1 MVRICNDPDRLRA
14 ADARSAVVRADSAQ
28 GLLTVL
34 LLRHAQGGNGP
45 VLQGELS
52 RSRSLC
58 LRGVWRLCRPR
69 STVLYVRRARVSRKT
84 GYPSPLSLA
93 CSENTDLNQFSS
105 ASLGGAAPPRRGR
118 FFGGITLCLAGLL
131 AGCATNGGAPVF
143 YGPQEKFGSVA
154 TYSRLFDATPAQT
167 CEASRRALL
176 SQGYLINTT
185 TAEMVEGKK
194 SFQPSAETHL
204 QMVIRVVCVPDSPS
218 GKISLGFVTALQ
230 DSYTLRKT
238 NNSASLG
245 VGALG
250 SVSLPIAA
258 SSDSLVKVG
267 SETIA
272 SDGFYESFFD
282 LIKRYLVADDQPA
295 EVSAGG

>member
-1 MVRICNDPDRLRA
+1 MPLPIGRRVM
-14 ADARSAVVRADSAQ
+14 SAIA
-28 GLLTVL
+28 
-34 LLRHAQGGNGP
+34 
-45 VLQGELS
+45 
-52 RSRSLC
+52 LC
-58 LRGVWRLCRPR
+58 AV
-69 STVLYVRRARVSRKT
+69 T
-84 GYPSPLSLA
+84 
-93 CSENTDLNQFSS
+93 
-105 ASLGGAAPPRRGR
+105 
-118 FFGGITLCLAGLL
+118 LL
-131 AGCATNGGAPVF
+131 AGCATTGSVPVF

-194 SFQPSAETHL
+194 SFQPSPETHL

-218 GKISLGFVTALQ
+218 GKVSLGFVTALQ
-230 DSYTLRKT
+230 DSYALRKT

-272 SDGFYESFFD
+272 SDVFYDSFFD
-282 LIKRYLVADDQPA
+282 LIKRYLAADDVPPEA
-295 EVSAGG
+295 SASGG